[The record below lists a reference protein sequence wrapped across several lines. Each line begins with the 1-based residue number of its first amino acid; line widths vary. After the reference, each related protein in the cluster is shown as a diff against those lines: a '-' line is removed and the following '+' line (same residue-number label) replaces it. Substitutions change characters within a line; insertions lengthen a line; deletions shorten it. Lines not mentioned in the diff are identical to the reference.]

1 MLAYAHISSLGY
13 LCLSLTRL
21 PVQQKIVR
29 SKLVQTIENQVAD
42 ELHSPLRSLRAI
54 A

>member
-1 MLAYAHISSLGY
+1 MLADVHISSFGY

-21 PVQQKIVR
+21 PVQQKIAR
-29 SKLVQTIENQVAD
+29 SKLVQTIENQVVD
-42 ELHSPLRSLRAI
+42 QLHSPLRSLRAI